1 MHKQHIP
8 AFLASIGNDTLFTS
22 SFANQASAEFKRKVR
37 WKIQFILDTLS
48 YGYRV
53 LYVDSD
59 VILLKNPFAVLES
72 YEGYDLIAQGDQW
85 NLCTGFFYL
94 PSREKSI
101 GVMKVAKD
109 LVYNHDYQDQVAV
122 NQAVK
127 ALNASILLLPQDA
140 FPSGLEF
147 FSKYQY
153 YWDRKG
159 DELKEWLKSRQ
170 RLLHLP
176 QQLCERTLREGC
188 AIQGDEDVLVG
199 CEWRVQW

>member
-1 MHKQHIP
+1 M
-8 AFLASIGNDTLFTS
+8 
-22 SFANQASAEFKRKVR
+22 
-37 WKIQFILDTLS
+37 
-48 YGYRV
+48 
-53 LYVDSD
+53 DSD

-85 NLCTGFFYL
+85 SICTGFFYL
-94 PSREKSI
+94 PSNEKSI
-101 GVMKVAKD
+101 AVMKVAKD
-109 LVYNHDYQDQVAV
+109 LVYNHGGDDQVAV

-140 FPSGLEF
+140 FPSGQEF

-159 DELKEWLKSRQ
+159 NELKEWLKSRQ

-176 QQLCERTLREGC
+176 
-188 AIQGDEDVLVG
+188 
-199 CEWRVQW
+199 

>member
-1 MHKQHIP
+1 MQKQHIP
-8 AFLASIGNDTLFTS
+8 AFLASIGNDTKFTS

-37 WKIQFILDTLS
+37 WKIQFILDALS

-72 YEGYDLIAQGDQW
+72 YEGYDLIAQKDGGSI
-85 NLCTGFFYL
+85 CTGFFYMN
-94 PSREKSI
+94 PTKRAIE
-101 GVMKVAKD
+101 VMRYAKD
-109 LVYNHDYQDQVAV
+109 LVYNHGDRDQVAV

-140 FPSGLEF
+140 FPSGQEF

-159 DELKEWLKSRQ
+159 E
-170 RLLHLP
+170 
-176 QQLCERTLREGC
+176 
-188 AIQGDEDVLVG
+188 V
-199 CEWRVQW
+199 